1 MTNSIFRTETF
12 NAISKDCTNKK
23 YQILED
29 EILTA
34 QTFNMLVTD
43 IFKENKL
50 TRSSIYRLIEEFE
63 SSMIELIN
71 SSPRL
76 FKTDVFDLIDEF
88 EDMISKIA

>member
-1 MTNSIFRTETF
+1 MTKLIFRTETF
-12 NAISKDCTNKK
+12 NAICTDCTNKRS
-23 YQILED
+23 QIVKD

-43 IFKENKL
+43 IYKENKL

-71 SSPRL
+71 SSEKL
-76 FKTDVFDLIDEF
+76 FMTDVFDLIDEF
-88 EDMISKIA
+88 ENMISKIA